1 LKNPIQVSRDHLKN
15 NGMGGQTYLEHA
27 AFAITNS
34 FILIV
39 AGIKGVIHGVF
50 PFLFPFSTSRR
61 VILSFV
67 SLIQSGRHKQELRE
81 LVPTDFIYKKHLED

>member
-1 LKNPIQVSRDHLKN
+1 LKNPIKVSKDHLN
-15 NGMGGQTYLEHA
+15 NSGMGGQTYLEHCV
-27 AFAITNS
+27 FATSNS
-34 FILIV
+34 FLLLI
-39 AGIKGVIHGVF
+39 AALKGIIHGVF